1 MRAKFFIF
9 LFLLVLIFQTSSY
22 ALSSEKVKNG
32 ITLALKEY
40 IAENFPEWE
49 EAQIEVAYKYAD
61 ETFADLAAK
70 NIDLDFK
77 IVPLYYNYKPIG
89 NVILAVDIFSKGKK
103 VDKVYIRARVEIIR
117 DVVVAKR
124 TLKRGIVIEESDL
137 SLEPRDISWLSHY
150 YNNFDNLLGME
161 TTTIIPSGRAIKEA
175 MVREKPVISKYDEV
189 YIIVNIAN
197 LKVKARGKALQD
209 GYTGK
214 KIKVQNLITK
224 KNLEAI
230 VLNSEEVKVEVN

>member
-1 MRAKFFIF
+1 MKVKIIIAI
-9 LFLLVLIFQTSSY
+9 LFLILIFQISAY
-22 ALSSEKVKNG
+22 GLSSEKVKED
-32 ITLALKEY
+32 ITSALRDY
-40 IAENFPEWE
+40 ISENYTEWE
-49 EAQIEVAYKYAD
+49 EVQIEVAYKYAD

-103 VDKVYIRARVEIIR
+103 VDKVYIRARVEIIK

-124 TLKRGIVIEESDL
+124 TLKRGIVIEKSDL
-137 SLEPRDISWLSHY
+137 SLEPRDISRISHY
-150 YNNFDNLLGME
+150 YSSLDNLLGME
-161 TTTIIPSGRAIKEA
+161 TTTIIPSGRAVKEA
-175 MVREKPVISKYDEV
+175 MVREKPVIAKYDEV
-189 YIIVNIAN
+189 DIVVNIAN

-224 KNLEAI
+224 KYLEAI
-230 VLNSEEVKVEVN
+230 VLNSSEVKVEVN